1 MGNPSVGRA
10 GQIMLCIYFHCKWV
24 GSSPPGQEP
33 TQVQSQPHLTNHKAQ
48 LLCSIEKAVWKVA
61 QNGLSTE
68 AKIYYYRFVYTST
81 FFFKRPYLGNETR
94 FFKCVSAKILVS
106 SRAFIHSFMKVT
118 SPNSFILFR
127 PLSWKKAHFRGV
139 PGGPNWATPVQNM
152 PLGPLL
158 MVKKKIYGA
167 S

>member
-1 MGNPSVGRA
+1 MFNPFIGPTWSNRSIKYWSKSGDTAVMLHWEGRMKT
-10 GQIMLCIYFHCKWV
+10 GPK
-24 GSSPPGQEP
+24 
-33 TQVQSQPHLTNHKAQ
+33 
-48 LLCSIEKAVWKVA
+48 KAVNRSQYVPL
-61 QNGLSTE
+61 QTCL
-68 AKIYYYRFVYTST
+68 YQH

-94 FFKCVSAKILVS
+94 FCKCVSGKTTPTDG
-106 SRAFIHSFMKVT
+106 AFTHSFMKVT

-158 MVKKKIYGA
+158 MVKKKNLRGKLNWMFAPIKCDP
-167 S
+167 

>member
-1 MGNPSVGRA
+1 MST
-10 GQIMLCIYFHCKWV
+10 I
-24 GSSPPGQEP
+24 PP
-33 TQVQSQPHLTNHKAQ
+33 TQ
-48 LLCSIEKAVWKVA
+48 LLCSIEKAVWFTITDLFIPA
-61 QNGLSTE
+61 L
-68 AKIYYYRFVYTST
+68 
-81 FFFKRPYLGNETR
+81 FFFSETKQD

-106 SRAFIHSFMKVT
+106 LRAFIHSFVKVT

-158 MVKKKIYGA
+158 MVKKKNLHGKLNWMFPIYIKLA
-167 S
+167 LSVPCCWPWRSSVTSPLELSLELSSPT